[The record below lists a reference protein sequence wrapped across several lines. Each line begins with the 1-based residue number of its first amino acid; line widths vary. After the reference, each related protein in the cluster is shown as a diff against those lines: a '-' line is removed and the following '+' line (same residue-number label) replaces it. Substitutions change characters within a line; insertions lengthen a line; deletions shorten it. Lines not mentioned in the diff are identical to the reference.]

1 MSKQSLKVWW
11 VCLFVVGMA
20 VAVSGGANLPSAA
33 GASELQFRPL
43 AQWYHADFSDVVL
56 VDEYAVC
63 AARYK
68 GLAIIDVSDPARPVR
83 VADLPLPGY
92 ALRLVH
98 HEEFIFVANVL
109 NGLQI
114 VDVSDPLQ
122 PVLLGEYP
130 TEHQAWAVAC
140 QENIVLLGSMD
151 GLDVLDVSD
160 PARPQLLWRTDAW
173 GDVDDVSMAG
183 DLAAV
188 LHAGNQERLILLDMA
203 DPAQPVVLSGYT
215 PDGGGMMQA
224 ELAGDRLYVTAAA
237 GLRVLDV
244 SDPARPQPLG
254 GYAGAPGLRLSLLG
268 DQALLTTGQDFF
280 GETLVLD
287 ISNPAAPRRQGVMS
301 DVCVEGAATAGGLL
315 FLAAREDGLQVVVPA
330 QVPDRSILTGT
341 VFLPEDGWGMVGL
354 RGDMLY
360 VQKLAGGLQLVDI
373 GDPAA
378 PLDRGT
384 ILGSTYDA
392 ALTGDR
398 LYTLGYDDAAEQY
411 WFRIYG
417 GAQPLEPEFLGQMPL
432 ENYSAALNAFTDLAV
447 MSYAEFGDEYQV
459 VETGFY
465 LVDTADPAHPAV
477 AYAWTWPTPDYW
489 MADAARRGNT
499 LYLLYFVENQED
511 YGYEESGLL
520 VLDVSDP
527 SAPVLQSWATDFTAA
542 YSISLVNEFAV
553 ITDFYQGIIILDL
566 RETEPVPVGHWP
578 TDDPAM
584 IQVADGAIYLAD
596 YFGFWVLDIT
606 PAGQPVR
613 RVFRPGGA
621 FDWRDLLVQDNLLM
635 VLQRER
641 LALADLDNLDLVTPT
656 LGAWDPQWSGDW
668 IHADDQVGYRFNA
681 SLGLCA
687 FRFSAG
693 QEPALQSATAVGQW
707 PRSVTG
713 SAHRVVMMDRLDTFY
728 VVDFPDPATPSLR
741 TFHMPAVE
749 GERMQLDGP
758 WLYVVDDA
766 QLTVLDLDTP
776 DVPTVAGVLNFPES
790 MAAGAR
796 LFQDGALLI
805 IPRRSDALLVDVS
818 QPEAPAVVGTIVH
831 AEDLLDVDE
840 GAGLY
845 CVGTRDGG
853 LQIWDVRDPAQPQ
866 LASVFAAGSSCQSV
880 TVGDGVAFA
889 LVDGEPVALDLTDPA
904 APRPLTADF
913 PMGGEDIR
921 RLRGWPNR
929 LAVERPGNPEGDWYD
944 LRWGFAP
951 QIMAF
956 TSDVNRGMPPLT
968 VTFQVTATDRDDDI
982 VAYHWDFDGDGTIDR
997 VTGQNTATFSY
1008 EQLGFYR
1015 ARVQV
1020 EDQAGFVTESL
1031 IRYILVID
1039 FHRWVF

>member
-1 MSKQSLKVWW
+1 MSKQSLKVWL
-11 VCLFVVGMA
+11 VCLFVVGTA

-33 GASELQFRPL
+33 GASELQFRLL

-92 ALRLVH
+92 ALRLVF
-98 HEEFIFVANVL
+98 HEGFIFVANVL

-160 PARPQLLWRTDAW
+160 PARPQLLWRTDVW
-173 GDVDDVSMAG
+173 GDVDDVSLAG

-188 LHAGNQERLILLDMA
+188 LHAGNQERLRLLDMA
-203 DPAQPVVLSGYT
+203 QPSQPVVLAEYA

-224 ELAGDRLYVTAAA
+224 KLAGDRLYVAAAA
-237 GLRVLDV
+237 GLQVLDV
-244 SDPARPQPLG
+244 SNPAQPQPVG
-254 GYAGAPGLRLSLLG
+254 GYAGAPGMRLSLLG

-330 QVPDRSILTGT
+330 QVPDRSILIGT

-354 RGDMLY
+354 RGDTLY
-360 VQKLAGGLQLVDI
+360 VQKPAGGLQLVDI

-398 LYTLGYDDAAEQY
+398 LYTLGYDDAAEHY
-411 WFRIYG
+411 WLRIYG
-417 GAQPLEPEFLGQMPL
+417 GANPLEPEFLGQMPL

-459 VETGFY
+459 METGFY
-465 LVDTADPAHPAV
+465 LVDTADPAHPAL
-477 AYAWTWPTPDYW
+477 AHAWTWPTPDYW

-499 LYLLYFVENQED
+499 LYLVYLVYNQEE
-511 YGYEESGLL
+511 YAYTESGLL

-527 SAPVLQSWATDFTAA
+527 SAPVLQSWSTDFTAA
-542 YSISLVNEFAV
+542 YSIRLVNEFAV

-566 RETEPVPVGHWP
+566 READPVPAGHWP
-578 TDDPAM
+578 TDDPAI
-584 IQVADGAIYLAD
+584 IQVADGTIYLAN
-596 YFGFWVLDIT
+596 YLGFWVLEIT

-613 RVFRPGGA
+613 RIFRPGGA
-621 FDWRDLLVQDNLLM
+621 IDWRDLLVQDNLLM

-656 LGAWDPQWSGDW
+656 LGAWDPQWSGGW
-668 IHADDQVGYRFNA
+668 IYADDEVGYRYNA

-687 FRFSAG
+687 FRFSPG
-693 QEPALQSATAVGQW
+693 KEHTLLSATAVGGR
-707 PRSVTG
+707 PYAVAGT
-713 SAHRVVMMDRLDTFY
+713 AERVVAMEQSGIFWN
-728 VVDFPDPATPSLR
+728 VDYTIPSAPEVR
-741 TFHMPAVE
+741 TFSLLDLE
-749 GERMQLDGP
+749 CDQLVAHEH
-758 WLYVVDDA
+758 WLYVA
-766 QLTVLDLDTP
+766 GENTLTILDLRDTP
-776 DVPTVAGVLNFPES
+776 APGVVGELEFSAPS
-790 MAAGAR
+790 AAGTR
-796 LFQDGALLI
+796 LFLEGALLI
-805 IPRRSDALLVDVS
+805 IPRRNDSLLVDVS
-818 QPEAPAVVGTIVH
+818 HPAAPAVVGHVVY
-831 AEDLLDVDE
+831 DDYPLDVSLKE
-840 GAGLY
+840 GLY

-866 LASVFAAGSSCQSV
+866 LASVFATGSSCQSV

-944 LRWGFAP
+944 VQWGFAP
-951 QIMAF
+951 QITAF
-956 TSDVNRGMPPLT
+956 TSDFSRGTPPLT
-968 VTFQVTATDRDDDI
+968 VTFQVTATDRDDEI
-982 VAYHWDFDGDGTIDR
+982 VAYHWDFDGDGSIDR
-997 VTGQNTATFSY
+997 VTGQNTATVTY
-1008 EQLGFYR
+1008 EQFGVYR